1 MTKALLSHLS
11 DLYPEMN
18 LIGFRLVS
26 GGEFNRF
33 LGMLGRYGDEEL
45 TSEYRKNKSV
55 AIDGTGYVKYFAI
68 NANSLNNQVEFEVEE
83 GAKKA
88 TIRSAF
94 KKSLANKKL
103 NKKVLSQ
110 FIELV
115 A

>member
-1 MTKALLSHLS
+1 
-11 DLYPEMN
+11 
-18 LIGFRLVS
+18 
-26 GGEFNRF
+26 
-33 LGMLGRYGDEEL
+33 
-45 TSEYRKNKSV
+45 V
-55 AIDGTGYVKYFAI
+55 AIEGTGYVKYFAM
-68 NANSLNNQVEFEVEE
+68 NANSLNNNVDFDVQE
-83 GAKKA
+83 GAKKS